1 MVGFKYMCQGVV
13 DMTYI
18 IKSPST
24 NKSMTTKDPLK
35 DEAWGNQYY
44 GVTDCVRVE
53 ILDQTQEECERIE
66 VINNKKSE
74 VSALEIK
81 NLRKLY
87 DGEDMTAVNAER
99 LKLRNEIK
107 QLEGK

>member
-1 MVGFKYMCQGVV
+1 MSV
-13 DMTYI
+13 I
-18 IKSPST
+18 
-24 NKSMTTKDPLK
+24 
-35 DEAWGNQYY
+35 Y
-44 GVTDCVRVE
+44 GYP
-53 ILDQTQEECERIE
+53 TQEEIASWPAKEAEQRKIE
-66 VINNKKSE
+66 TISQKKIEISN
-74 VSALEIK
+74 LELK

>member
-1 MVGFKYMCQGVV
+1 
-13 DMTYI
+13 MTYI
-18 IKSPST
+18 IKSEKLNT
-24 NKSMTTKDPLK
+24 SMTTKDPLK
-35 DEAWGNQYY
+35 DETWGNAYY
-44 GVTDCVRVE
+44 KTDDCVRVE
-53 ILDQTQEECERIE
+53 IIEPTAEETAKAELIQA
-66 VINNKKSE
+66 KKAE

-107 QLEGK
+107 ALEKPNVSS

>member
-1 MVGFKYMCQGVV
+1 
-13 DMTYI
+13 MTYI

-35 DEAWGNQYY
+35 DEAWGNAYY

-53 ILDQTQEECERIE
+53 VVEPTQAEIDKQDN
-66 VINNKKSE
+66 IIKKKLAVTE
-74 VSALEIK
+74 LELK

-99 LKLRNEIK
+99 VKLRNEIK
-107 QLEGK
+107 ALDGRI